1 MKSVSN
7 IKVGINVFL
16 YKHCRNRIEQIQ
28 LMMYLVYSV
37 STIIG
42 MPLHFA
48 LGLIGHKG
56 IYLQAISVGMWLSSI
71 VLFVLFLSGRLHLT
85 KALFVLT
92 FSYQFFECVRIVFLA
107 AMTGPDWLEA
117 HQKLLL
123 INEIL
128 SYCNLVAVCISLVP
142 KAPTVVFAMYT
153 LSVGCAY
160 AICPEVMLNQF
171 VLLIFYAMVGIW
183 LYSFVMQR
191 MVRST
196 SREISDY
203 KVFQEGVLGMF
214 HMGKAEA
221 LSLIQLSRE
230 AGRVDGID
238 DKVLGN
244 LSERTRHNLI
254 ALGEHLQ
261 NERRDKIVDLSTIFP
276 QLSPT
281 ELDVARLILKNMTLK
296 EIAVAT
302 EKSLSNVGT
311 VRGNIRKKLG
321 LSPGD
326 DLRDF
331 ILARIKDRS

>member
-1 MKSVSN
+1 M
-7 IKVGINVFL
+7 
-16 YKHCRNRIEQIQ
+16 Q

-37 STIIG
+37 LTIIG

-48 LGLIGHKG
+48 LGLIGQKG

-71 VLFVLFLSGRLHLT
+71 VLFVLFLSGRLRLT

-92 FSYQFFECVRIVFLA
+92 ISYQFFECVRIVFLA

-123 INEIL
+123 LNEIL
-128 SYCNLVAVCISLVP
+128 SYCNLVVVCISLVP

-153 LSVGCAY
+153 LSVGGAY

-183 LYSFVMQR
+183 LYSF
-191 MVRST
+191 
-196 SREISDY
+196 
-203 KVFQEGVLGMF
+203 
-214 HMGKAEA
+214 
-221 LSLIQLSRE
+221 
-230 AGRVDGID
+230 
-238 DKVLGN
+238 VLGN

>member
-1 MKSVSN
+1 M
-7 IKVGINVFL
+7 
-16 YKHCRNRIEQIQ
+16 YKHCRNRIEQMQ

-56 IYLQAISVGMWLSSI
+56 IYLQAISVGMWLSGI

-92 FSYQFFECVRIVFLA
+92 FFECVRIVFLA

-123 INEIL
+123 LNEIL
-128 SYCNLVAVCISLVP
+128 SYCNLVVVCISLVP

-153 LSVGCAY
+153 LSVGGAY

-191 MVRST
+191 IVRST

-203 KVFQEGVLGMF
+203 KMFQEGVLGMF

-221 LSLIQLSRE
+221 LTLIQLSRE

>member
-1 MKSVSN
+1 M
-7 IKVGINVFL
+7 
-16 YKHCRNRIEQIQ
+16 H
-28 LMMYLVYSV
+28 
-37 STIIG
+37 
-42 MPLHFA
+42 H
-48 LGLIGHKG
+48 
-56 IYLQAISVGMWLSSI
+56 
-71 VLFVLFLSGRLHLT
+71 LF
-85 KALFVLT
+85 
-92 FSYQFFECVRIVFLA
+92 
-107 AMTGPDWLEA
+107 
-117 HQKLLL
+117 
-123 INEIL
+123 
-128 SYCNLVAVCISLVP
+128 
-142 KAPTVVFAMYT
+142 
-153 LSVGCAY
+153 
-160 AICPEVMLNQF
+160 
-171 VLLIFYAMVGIW
+171 
-183 LYSFVMQR
+183 
-191 MVRST
+191 RST

-203 KVFQEGVLGMF
+203 KMFQDGVLNMF
-214 HMGKAEA
+214 HMSKAEA

-238 DKVLGN
+238 DKVLEN

>member
-1 MKSVSN
+1 
-7 IKVGINVFL
+7 
-16 YKHCRNRIEQIQ
+16 
-28 LMMYLVYSV
+28 
-37 STIIG
+37 
-42 MPLHFA
+42 
-48 LGLIGHKG
+48 
-56 IYLQAISVGMWLSSI
+56 
-71 VLFVLFLSGRLHLT
+71 
-85 KALFVLT
+85 
-92 FSYQFFECVRIVFLA
+92 
-107 AMTGPDWLEA
+107 
-117 HQKLLL
+117 
-123 INEIL
+123 
-128 SYCNLVAVCISLVP
+128 
-142 KAPTVVFAMYT
+142 
-153 LSVGCAY
+153 
-160 AICPEVMLNQF
+160 MLNQF

-203 KVFQEGVLGMF
+203 KMFQEGVLGMF

-276 QLSPT
+276 HLSPS
-281 ELDVARLILKNMTLK
+281 ELEVARLILKNMTLK